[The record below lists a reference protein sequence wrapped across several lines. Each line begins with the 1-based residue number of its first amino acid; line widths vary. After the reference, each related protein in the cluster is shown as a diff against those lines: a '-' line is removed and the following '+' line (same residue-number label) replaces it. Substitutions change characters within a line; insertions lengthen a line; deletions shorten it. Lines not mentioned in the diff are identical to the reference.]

1 VADLRAIREGLAAN
15 LAAIEDVQVL
25 AYGKSNPTPPTL
37 MITPDDPVVDFDHS
51 GSRGSDRYHLVIDAA
66 VAFASDQGAQHKLD
80 AYLSGNGGRSVKAA
94 AESDPTLGGAADDV
108 RVVEGR
114 AYNTYV
120 SEGRGPV
127 LACRFSVLVIAE
139 GT

>member
-1 VADLRAIREGLAAN
+1 MADLRAIREGLAAN
-15 LAAIEDVQVL
+15 LATISDVQVL

-37 MITPDDPVVDFDHS
+37 MITPDDPVVDFDWS
-51 GSRGSDRYHLVIDAA
+51 GSRGADEYHLLVDAA
-66 VAFASDQGAQHKLD
+66 VAFASDQGAQHRLD
-80 AYLSGNGGRSVKAA
+80 AFLAGSGPYSVKQA
-94 AESDPTLGGAADDV
+94 AEADKTLGGVAENLHVLQA
-108 RVVEGR
+108 R